1 MRNWT
6 KRFIQSASIALA
18 AASCLMPAS
27 YAQAD
32 SLTSLPI
39 KGFYQIVAD
48 TAHGHLFISQG
59 SSSLNEII
67 VTDLSGQ
74 EVATIP
80 DQDGVMGIALSPDGS
95 TLYAALSA
103 DHAVSAISTAT
114 LQQTTSYPIGDANTP
129 QDVAVQSGKL
139 WVSHSTGTVGTG
151 GIGDINLS
159 ANPPTFETQAAMG
172 GWYDVPELA
181 ADPDDNGV
189 LVAAQP
195 GIEPA
200 PVASYD
206 VAVDPATVRAHTPGL
221 QNCTFANDLA
231 VMPGGSEFILAC
243 NVPSAQ
249 FRYSTADLSQQGSYA
264 SSGTP
269 DAVAIDSDGDVAAG
283 SIYSGASPDS
293 PNLYIY
299 QQGGDSPLNTYNLA
313 YNVSARGL
321 AWSADNSQ
329 LFAVL
334 ENSPTAFYLQVIDHP
349 TVAPASLSLSG
360 PSNALVGNSLTL
372 TGTLAVGSEAPPAG
386 TAITITRTVAG
397 STAVQTFPASTS
409 VTGSFTLT
417 DTPPAPGQYTYTASY
432 AGTSTSASATASL
445 AVDVTLISSS
455 LTESGPSTALLGKPV
470 TLTGKLALETG
481 TPPSE
486 STITVTRTVA
496 GSASV
501 KTFTVSTDSNG
512 DFTLTDTPP
521 AVGRYTYTAAYG
533 GTNTISPAAATHP
546 VSVTLKPAALTVSGQ
561 ARVAYDSTIHVTA
574 HLGPTATNRT
584 VTIYAQPVGST
595 TRVLLK
601 KGSVDSKGDLTA
613 SYKAPH
619 STTFSVVFAGDA
631 ADAAGTATRTVNVL
645 AAVSDSLSGY
655 YRSHRIGRI
664 TYRIFHHTAQLHAL
678 AAVRPNKHGECVKFE
693 VQEHYR
699 GHWHANAVTGCAI
712 LNRASKG
719 AGILGLTNADIGY
732 HYRIRAD
739 FVRTSTDTSNGDND
753 SAWAYLIVVR

>member
-1 MRNWT
+1 L
-6 KRFIQSASIALA
+6 IALA
-18 AASCLMPAS
+18 GASLIPAS

-67 VTDLSGQ
+67 VTDLTGQ

-80 DQDGVMGIALSPDGS
+80 GQDGVMGIALSPDGS

-103 DHAVSAISTAT
+103 DHAVTAISAAT
-114 LQQTTSYPIGDANTP
+114 LQQTASYPIGNANTP

-139 WVSHSTGTVGTG
+139 WVSYSTGSVGNG

-159 ANPPTFETQAAMG
+159 ANPPAFETQAAMG

-181 ADPDDNGV
+181 ADPGDSGA

-231 VMPGGSEFILAC
+231 VVPGGSEFLPAC

-249 FRYSTADLSQQGSYA
+249 FRYSTTDLSQQGSYA
-264 SSGTP
+264 SSGIP

-283 SIYSGASPDS
+283 SIYRGSTAS

-299 QQGGDSPLNTYNLA
+299 QQGGDSPLNTYNLT
-313 YNVSARGL
+313 YNVAARGL

-334 ENSPTAFYLQVIDHP
+334 QNSPTAFYLQVIDNP
-349 TVAPASLSLSG
+349 AVAPASLSLSG
-360 PSNALVGNSLTL
+360 PSNALIGNSVTL
-372 TGTLAVGSEAPPAG
+372 TGTLTVGAEAPPAG
-386 TAITITRTVAG
+386 TAIAISRTEAG
-397 STAVQTFPASTS
+397 STAVQTFTASTS

-417 DTPPAPGQYTYTASY
+417 DTPSAPGQYTYTASY
-432 AGTSTSASATASL
+432 AGTRTSASATASQ

-455 LTESGPSTALLGKPV
+455 LTENGPSAALLGKPV
-470 TLTGKLALETG
+470 TLTGDLALETG

-486 STITVTRTVA
+486 TPITITRTAA

-501 KTFTVSTDSNG
+501 KTFTVSTDSTGN
-512 DFTLTDTPP
+512 FTLTDTPP
-521 AVGRYTYTAAYG
+521 AIGQYTYAAAYG
-533 GTNTISPAAATHP
+533 GTSTISPATATQS
-546 VSVTLKPAALTVSGQ
+546 VKVTLNPAVLTISGPPN
-561 ARVAYDSTIHVTA
+561 VAYESTIHVTA

-584 VTIYAQPVGST
+584 VAIYARPIGSKT
-595 TRVLLK
+595 SVLLR
-601 KGSVDSKGDLTA
+601 KGRVDSKGDLTA
-613 SYKAPH
+613 SYKAGH
-619 STTFSVVFAGDA
+619 STRFSVVFAGDA
-631 ADAAGTATRTVNVL
+631 ADAAGTATRTVTVL

-655 YRSHRIGRI
+655 YRSQRIGRI
-664 TYRIFHHTAQLHAL
+664 TYRVFHHTAQLHAL
-678 AAVRPNKHGECVKFE
+678 ATVSPNKHGECVKFE
-693 VQEHYR
+693 VQEYYR
-699 GHWHANAVTGCAI
+699 GHWHANAATGCAI

-719 AGILGLTNADIGY
+719 GAIFRLTHADIGY

-739 FVRTSTDTSNGDND
+739 FVRTGTDTSNGDNN
-753 SAWAYLIVVR
+753 SAWAYLIIVR